1 MSDSQ
6 PQVIYRAVLLA
17 AFLLLLGL
25 LFREL
30 VTLVLAVLI
39 TIIIAI
45 PLSAGATRLER
56 VGIPRAIGALATLLL
71 GVAVLAGVLALIIPT
86 FTHEVNKFV
95 DQVPNTVNDFE
106 RTVGHIVGKR
116 PSEVGDNIQDY
127 LKRYTNDPAKL
138 ISPITSIG
146 ISVVGVFGALILMLI
161 TAYYMAVRP
170 EPLVAGALRLVPPAG
185 RERTRQIMD
194 RLRASWIGWM
204 KGVLIHMFL
213 SGTLLYLGL
222 RIVGLDFAL
231 VFAVLTALL
240 VVIPYLGVV
249 IGAVPPVMF
258 ALTQSPGK
266 ALLVFAVYVG
276 VHEIEANLI
285 IPVVMGRATK
295 LHPAVIAVGVVAVE
309 RLFGLVGLIVAVP
322 LITTIVIL
330 VEEVWVK
337 TIEAAIETA
346 DERRTF
352 EVLEVPP
359 APEPTAMHDRS

>member
-6 PQVIYRAVLLA
+6 PKVIYRAILLA
-17 AFLLLLGL
+17 AFLLLIGL

-39 TIIIAI
+39 TIIFAI

-56 VGIPRAIGALATLLL
+56 VGIPRAIGALLTLLL
-71 GVAVLAGVLALIIPT
+71 GIAVLAGILAVIIPA
-86 FTHEVNKFV
+86 FSHDVNKFV
-95 DQVPNTVNDFE
+95 DRVPQTVNDFE
-106 RTVGHIVGKR
+106 RTVGDIVGKR
-116 PSEVGDNIQDY
+116 PSEVGSNIQNY
-127 LKRYTNDPAKL
+127 LKRYTHDPARL

-170 EPLVAGALRLVPPAG
+170 QPLIDGALRLFPPSRRAHI
-185 RERTRQIMD
+185 RQIMD

-204 KGVLIHMFL
+204 KGVLIHMLL
-213 SGTLLYLGL
+213 SGTLLYIGL
-222 RIVGLDFAL
+222 TVIGLDFAI
-231 VFAVLTALL
+231 VFSVLTALL

-249 IGAVPPVMF
+249 VGAVPPVMF

-266 ALLVFAVYVG
+266 AALVLAVYVG
-276 VHEIEANLI
+276 VHEVEANLI
-285 IPVVMGRATK
+285 IPVVMGRVTK

-322 LITTIVIL
+322 LITTVVIL
-330 VEEVWVK
+330 VEELWVK
-337 TIEAAIETA
+337 TIEAE
-346 DERRTF
+346 DELRTMDAF
-352 EVLEVPP
+352 DVLEAPSPP
-359 APEPTAMHDRS
+359 APTPVRPP